1 MSAPWLGRRVG
12 GEQWR
17 FRLGNHRGGRC
28 GGGLLR
34 GRQRSVFAL
43 LARKRL
49 QWLGRGEHR
58 RYRRGGLW
66 DQFVEQLRD
75 SCVGIGIGECR
86 IGQQIIDF
94 CAKPALL
101 TRRYRVRTDRHI
113 PPLCHLGNRAF
124 PVSNLK
130 LSL

>member
-1 MSAPWLGRRVG
+1 LSTARFDRRIRS
-12 GEQWR
+12 EQRW
-17 FRLGNHRGGRC
+17 FGLGNHRGE
-28 GGGLLR
+28 GLLR
-34 GRQRSVFAL
+34 GHQRNVFAL
-43 LARKRL
+43 RFS
-49 QWLGRGEHR
+49 QWLRRPRRAEHR
-58 RYRRGGLW
+58 CRSRGGLW
-66 DQFVEQLRD
+66 DQFVEQLCD
-75 SCVGIGIGECR
+75 SRVGVGVGQCR

-94 CAKPALL
+94 GAKSALL